1 MTNGTE
7 VVSLQGLTH
16 SYGAAPVL
24 TGIDLTIYAGE
35 FVGLIGLSGSGKS
48 TLLRCVN
55 GLLTPTGGTCIVLGQ
70 PINLMPDGER
80 RLLRRRI
87 GMIFQEFNLVDR
99 LTVLKNVLIG
109 RLGYSSPFTTSLHI
123 FSRSDRDLALSCLA
137 DVGLDGVESRR
148 VRDLSGGQKQRVAIA
163 RAMAQGADL
172 VLADEA
178 TANLDVLTKYD
189 IMDLLQALVE
199 TKKMTILA
207 SMHDVPLAR
216 QYCSRIIGLK
226 GGRITFDAPP
236 ESLDDAAVADVM
248 GRAAREP
255 RLVERRA

>member
-1 MTNGTE
+1 MTDRNE
-7 VVSLQGLTH
+7 VISLRGLTH

-24 TGIDLTIYAGE
+24 TGIDLTVYAGE

-55 GLLTPTGGTCIVLGQ
+55 GLLTPTGGTCVVLGQ
-70 PINLMPDGER
+70 PVNRMPDRER

-87 GMIFQEFNLVDR
+87 GMIFQEFNLLDR

-109 RLGYSSPFTTSLHI
+109 RLGYSSPFATSLHI
-123 FSRSDRDLALSCLA
+123 FSQADRRLAISCLE
-137 DVGLDGVESRR
+137 DVGLGGVEMRR

-189 IMDLLQALVE
+189 IMDLLQELVA
-199 TKKMTILA
+199 TKKITVLA

-216 QYCSRIIGLK
+216 QYCTRIIGLK
-226 GGRITFDAPP
+226 GGRITFDASP
-236 ESLDDAAVADVM
+236 ESLDDAAVAEVM
-248 GRAAREP
+248 GRSVREARLIEK
-255 RLVERRA
+255 RS